1 MGSDDH
7 VFRAVITKKY
17 RNQDEPVTAYE
28 GPYAS
33 VAAARA
39 RVTYWA
45 NYMADRDLDIDG
57 TVLDESWATGH
68 VEFGVVA
75 WSPVSK

>member
-1 MGSDDH
+1 M
-7 VFRAVITKKY
+7 
-17 RNQDEPVTAYE
+17 
-28 GPYAS
+28 
-33 VAAARA
+33 AAARA